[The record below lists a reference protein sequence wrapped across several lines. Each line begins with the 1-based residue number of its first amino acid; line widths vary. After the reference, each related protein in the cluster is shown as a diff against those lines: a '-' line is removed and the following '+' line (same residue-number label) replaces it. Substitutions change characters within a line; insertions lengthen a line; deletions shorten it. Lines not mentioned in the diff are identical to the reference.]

1 MSGMLTLEDIL
12 WTIGLFAT
20 VLFLLK
26 LFVFM
31 IVGGDMEVDADF
43 DAITETETSFGFL
56 SVQSILA
63 FLMAFGWC
71 GLAALNHL
79 NVGIKL
85 SIVIAVLTG
94 LFFMWLS
101 AYIMFNIKKLNIKIV
116 VDINELAGKT
126 GKAYS
131 AFEPNAEGKIE
142 IILNNKLS
150 ILDAINLSEEKID
163 AFSEIKVEKIEDK
176 KIYIVKV

>member
-101 AYIMFNIKKLNIKIV
+101 AYIMFNIKKLNKKIV